1 VPANEAARRLR
12 ELDVVRQLL
21 ARAARDALAFGESLA
36 APSTGDDRVR
46 RELLAH
52 LARGVA
58 EGVADALEAVNEMAD
73 ELAELRQHDLPNED
87 RGDA

>member
-1 VPANEAARRLR
+1 MLANEAAPRLR
-12 ELDVVRQLL
+12 ELDAVRQLL
-21 ARAARDALAFGESLA
+21 VRAARDALAFGESLA
-36 APSTGDDRVR
+36 TPSTGDDATR

-73 ELAELRQHDLPNED
+73 ALAMPRQ
-87 RGDA
+87 GA

>member
-1 VPANEAARRLR
+1 MLANEEAPRLR
-12 ELDVVRQLL
+12 ELDAVRQLL
-21 ARAARDALAFGESLA
+21 VRAARDALAFGESLA
-36 APSTGDDRVR
+36 TPSTGDDATR

-73 ELAELRQHDLPNED
+73 ALAMPRQ
-87 RGDA
+87 GA

>member
-1 VPANEAARRLR
+1 VLTNEATQRLHD
-12 ELDVVRQLL
+12 LDAVRQLL

-36 APSTGDDRVR
+36 APSTGDDATR

-52 LARGVA
+52 LARGIA
-58 EGVADALEAVNEMAD
+58 DGVADALEAVNEMAD
-73 ELAELRQHDLPNED
+73 ALAMPRQHDLPDED